1 MATNPPHRP
10 TVYKD
15 DYCDMVTEWL
25 AEGKTLADFADSIG
39 VHRVTLW
46 DWTKAHTDFGNAVKK
61 GREIASNIHAEK
73 YLLANIENQN
83 LNNVVAVH
91 YFRNVLKLKTRD
103 DPDNSATDKLADAL
117 KSVVT
122 TYALPDNG
130 RLNVDKTST

>member
-1 MATNPPHRP
+1 MADNLHGLSTYNP
-10 TVYKD
+10 
-15 DYCDMVTEWL
+15 DYCDMVTAWL
-25 AEGKTLADFADSIG
+25 AEGKTLAGFADKID
-39 VHRVTLW
+39 VNRVTLW
-46 DWTKAHTDFGNAVKK
+46 DWTKAHVSFDNAVKK

-73 YLLANIENQN
+73 YLLDNIENQN

-103 DPDNSATDKLADAL
+103 DADTSATDKLADAL

-130 RLNVDKTST
+130 RLNVDKTPT